1 VEKIG
6 IGIDAGG
13 TYTDAVVYSFKRR
26 EALASAKALTRKEDL
41 SVGIGEVLDALPAEL
56 AREASCVA
64 LSTTL
69 ATNACV
75 EDKGCRGKLL
85 FIGVDP
91 FVINWVGDEYGLPP
105 LSEIRVIEKN
115 RGEDKCFYTGEEW
128 MAFYEANSDWFRDA
142 AGIAVVDIDAMDNC
156 AALEKD
162 IREKI
167 RETCGLPVICGH
179 ELSSELNSI
188 RRGAGTLL
196 NIRLIPLISEF
207 IEAVRLSLSARGMG
221 DVPVYIVRSDGT
233 LMSDAFTKER
243 PVETLLCGPAAGL
256 IGSAYLTGNQNCLVI
271 DMGGT
276 TTDISLIHKGK
287 PKKVAEGVHIGKWRT
302 FVKGAFVDTF
312 ALGGDSTIRIDR
324 DNARNNNEW
333 SLSLE
338 DVRSM
343 PFCMAA
349 DRWPRIKDRL
359 RSLLADKRR
368 HTLPIHEFFMLI
380 KDIHG
385 TDRFSNE
392 ELEFCSALRN
402 GPLIFSDAA
411 NIMGKDIYDF
421 NVSRLERE
429 GVVLRIGLTP
439 TDIMHLKGDFERY
452 DKDAARLGALFA
464 ASGVGMSLDE
474 LGGHVYDM
482 VKQKL
487 YRNIVRILIQDQHPK
502 LRDRRFDA
510 DLELIIGQA
519 WKTAGDNPSAR
530 LLLPVFQTPLTLVGI
545 GAPVHIFLPDVA
557 KALSAEWEIPRNAG
571 VVNALGAIVSHVETV
586 CRVKVVINEAGDYQ
600 VCGMYEN
607 FKTPEKD
614 RALENAREQ
623 CERAAREEAR
633 NRGITDKLQ
642 VETTCEDSIYCYP
655 GDTEG
660 LYLWS
665 WVTTTVS
672 CPVL

>member
-1 VEKIG
+1 MEKIG

-13 TYTDAVVYSFKRR
+13 TYTDAVAYSFERR
-26 EALASAKALTRKEDL
+26 EVLASAKALTRKEDL
-41 SVGIGEVLDALPAEL
+41 SAGIEEALDALPVEFV
-56 AREASCVA
+56 RGASCAA

-115 RGEDKCFYTGEEW
+115 RGEEKCFYTKEEW
-128 MAFYEANSDWFRDA
+128 RTFYEANSDWFKDA

-167 RETCGLPVICGH
+167 WETCGLPVICGH

-207 IEAVRLSLSARGMG
+207 IEAVRLSFSRRGME
-221 DVPVYIVRSDGT
+221 DVPIYIVRSDGT
-233 LMSDAFTKER
+233 LMSDSFTKER

-287 PKKVAEGVHIGKWRT
+287 PKKAAEGVHIGKWKT

-324 DNARNNNEW
+324 GNALNNEW

-359 RSLLADKRR
+359 HSLLVTKHR
-368 HTLPIHEFFMLI
+368 HTLPIQEFFMLI
-380 KDIHG
+380 KDING
-385 TDRFSNE
+385 TDQFSGE
-392 ELEFCSALRN
+392 EQKFCRALRN

-411 NIMGKDIYDF
+411 RVMGKDIYDF

-429 GVVLRIGLTP
+429 GVVLRCGLTP

-452 DKDAARLGALFA
+452 DKEAARLGALFV

-474 LGGHVYDM
+474 LGDRVYDM

-487 YRNIVRILIQDQHPK
+487 YRNIVRILIQSQHPK
-502 LRDRRFDA
+502 LQDRGFDA

-519 WKTAGDNPSAR
+519 WETARENPPAR
-530 LLLPVFQTPLTLVGI
+530 FLLPVFQTPLTLVGI
-545 GAPVHIFLPDVA
+545 GAPIHHFLPDVA
-557 KALSAEWEIPRNAG
+557 KALSAEWEIPRNAP

-586 CRVKVVINEAGDYQ
+586 CRVKVIMNEAGKYQ

-607 FKTPEKD
+607 FTTPDKEQ
-614 RALENAREQ
+614 ALENAREQ
-623 CERAAREEAR
+623 CERAAREEAH

-642 VETTCEDSIYCYP
+642 VETTCKDSIYYYP
-655 GDTEG
+655 GHKDG
-660 LYLWS
+660 IYLWS

-672 CPVL
+672 GSVL